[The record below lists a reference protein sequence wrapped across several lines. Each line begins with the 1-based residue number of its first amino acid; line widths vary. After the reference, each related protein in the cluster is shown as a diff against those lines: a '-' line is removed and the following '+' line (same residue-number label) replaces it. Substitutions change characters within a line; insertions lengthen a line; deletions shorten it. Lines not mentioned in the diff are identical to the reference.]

1 MTNEIIYSIENLR
14 VEVGVGGGTIP
25 IVDGVSL
32 YIRQSE
38 ALGLVGESGA
48 GKSILAM
55 AMIGMPPQPN
65 GRIAGGRVSF
75 HGLDMLNRREAR
87 AVVGKR
93 IGFIFED
100 SAASL
105 DPCYTIGAQII
116 ETIVAHEDIHK
127 AAARERALEL
137 LSLVGIADPPSAYT
151 AYPHQ
156 FSGGMQQRA
165 MFAIALS
172 CRPEFLIGDNPTS
185 ALDVTIQAQI
195 LRLIN
200 DLRKRLGLTVFWIT
214 NNFGVVAKLC
224 DRVAVMYA
232 GTILEIGKV
241 RDVLRNPVHPY
252 TRRLLASSGI
262 PSARSGPSLA
272 ARAGAVSANGEVGCR
287 FATQCPTVMT
297 TCSAAPIAMSD
308 LGAGH
313 LTRCLLV
320 SKAS

>member
-1 MTNEIIYSIENLR
+1 
-14 VEVGVGGGTIP
+14 
-25 IVDGVSL
+25 
-32 YIRQSE
+32 
-38 ALGLVGESGA
+38 
-48 GKSILAM
+48 M
-55 AMIGMPPQPN
+55 AMIGMPPEPN

-75 HGLDMLNRREAR
+75 RGLDLLNREAR

-93 IGFIFED
+93 IGFIFQD
-100 SAASL
+100 PAASL
-105 DPCYTIGAQII
+105 DPCYTIGAQIT
-116 ETIVAHEDIHK
+116 ETICAHEDIHK

-195 LRLIN
+195 LRLIS
-200 DLRKRLGLTVFWIT
+200 DLRSRLGLTVFWIT

-232 GTILEIGKV
+232 GAILEIGKV
-241 RDVLRNPVHPY
+241 GDVLRHPSHPY
-252 TRRLLASSGI
+252 TRRLLASSGMS
-262 PSARSGPSLA
+262 SARSGPLPGVLPS
-272 ARAGAVSANGEVGCR
+272 SASASGEEGGR
-287 FATQCPTVMT
+287 FATQCPTIMT
-297 TCSAAPIAMSD
+297 AI
-308 LGAGH
+308 
-313 LTRCLLV
+313 
-320 SKAS
+320 